1 MERREERRPL
11 SRDAVSASPS
21 VVRLRCG
28 RRKRNMTNRARKKA
42 NAPNAGYTTPLNWLA
57 VGNALMMYTRSVGR
71 TRCTVVLIV
80 VVALPFAPVVDTPA
94 APAPAAPAPAPAA
107 DDGAVVDIE
116 TTGTKLG
123 IVRRLVVV
131 DVAND
136 ADADAAAAVDSS

>member
-1 MERREERRPL
+1 
-11 SRDAVSASPS
+11 
-21 VVRLRCG
+21 
-28 RRKRNMTNRARKKA
+28 MTNRARKKA

-94 APAPAAPAPAPAA
+94 APAPAA